1 MNKVKGPNR
10 CCILGGRISSSLN
23 TEHDS
28 TLSAALCAAKFREGV
43 LAGTVYIGLQRN
55 EMQRRLLF
63 CISYSLFQPAST
75 AYPAYTM

>member
-28 TLSAALCAAKFREGV
+28 TLPAALSAAKFREGV
-43 LAGTVYIGLQRN
+43 LAGTVYIGIQRN
-55 EMQRRLLF
+55 GMQRWLLF
-63 CISYSLFQPAST
+63 CISYSLFQPANT
-75 AYPAYTM
+75 TYLAHTM